1 MININNLTEV
11 SDKELNLLMEKYKEK
26 QLRYNLILN
35 EATLQNERILLKIH
49 LEQMRRFENSQSS
62 QESKMDISN

>member
-1 MININNLTEV
+1 MELENL

-26 QLRYNLILN
+26 QLRYNLMLN
-35 EATLQNERILLKIH
+35 EVTLHNERILLKIH
-49 LEQMRRFENSQSS
+49 LEQMRRFEKSQSS